1 MSHEFS
7 FIIKSYLVYEFLVS
21 QKKKKKFMSVYVW
34 VLVSSQSRRT
44 SSIRR
49 TGEVK
54 SRVYIYVLL
63 YSNMLESINKINE
76 CFE

>member
-21 QKKKKKFMSVYVW
+21 QKKKKMFMSFYVW

-54 SRVYIYVLL
+54 SRVYINVLL

>member
-21 QKKKKKFMSVYVW
+21 QRKKKKFMSFYVW

>member
-1 MSHEFS
+1 MSF
-7 FIIKSYLVYEFLVS
+7 
-21 QKKKKKFMSVYVW
+21 YVW
-34 VLVSSQSRRT
+34 VLVSSQSRSP

-54 SRVYIYVLL
+54 SRVYINVLL

>member
-21 QKKKKKFMSVYVW
+21 QRKKKKFMSFYVW
-34 VLVSSQSRRT
+34 VLVSSQSRT

>member
-21 QKKKKKFMSVYVW
+21 QKKKKMFMSFYVW
-34 VLVSSQSRRT
+34 VLVSSQSRSP

-54 SRVYIYVLL
+54 SRVYINVLL

>member
-21 QKKKKKFMSVYVW
+21 QRKKKKFMSFYVW

-54 SRVYIYVLL
+54 SRVYINVLL